1 VQDGQ
6 SRITVVGARKRL
18 DVAVPSAA
26 PIGEYV
32 AGLAELCGQDRRSVL
47 PAAWS
52 LALAGAAPLPVGSSL
67 AEGGVTDGQV
77 LYLRDT
83 TATSGSD
90 PVIEDVDEHVIGEAE
105 RQRRSGLPR
114 GVVVMAAGLIW
125 LTGGASLLAA
135 RHGHSD
141 VSAAVGLACA
151 ALLLLALAWAME
163 VRKTAVPAPLCLAIS
178 MTSIPCL
185 AAAGALLAQAMERPE
200 FFWLGAIAGANAA
213 TVLILAATPEAVI
226 FALELQF
233 VAAAVLGPV
242 LVAVRADVVQTATAV
257 TVAALALLAT
267 SKSVA
272 ATIAVLAKRA
282 RRDGFPMSQATTEL
296 LIRTRQLLVV
306 VVGGPAFALTI
317 ALPALARSGNL
328 FAVAL
333 ALVAS
338 VGLVAR
344 ARQAVLTYELILI
357 GGSGL
362 VGFFGLLS
370 ALVDGA
376 FGSWWATALLIATG
390 VGLAS
395 AGAMATAL
403 RNDNAPHPSVDAGAP
418 PRRHVLDVVGVMCN
432 VLCAPIALGAFGV
445 LQDLA
450 VMGREMVS

>member
-1 VQDGQ
+1 MQDGQ
-6 SRITVVGARKRL
+6 SRITVVGARKRV

-83 TATSGSD
+83 TAGSGSD
-90 PVIEDVDEHVIGEAE
+90 PVVEDVDEHVIGEAE

-135 RHGHSD
+135 RHGHSE

-163 VRKTAVPAPLCLAIS
+163 VRKTAISAPLCLAIS

-185 AAAGALLAQAMERPE
+185 AAAGALLAQALERPE

-213 TVLILAATPEAVI
+213 TVLILAATPEAVV

-257 TVAALALLAT
+257 AIAALALLAM

-317 ALPALARSGNL
+317 VLPMLARSGSRGG
-328 FAVAL
+328 ADAG
-333 ALVAS
+333 
-338 VGLVAR
+338 GLHR
-344 ARQAVLTYELILI
+344 P
-357 GGSGL
+357 GGSSPAGGADVRIDPHWRVGPRRLLWLAVRACQRRLRQL
-362 VGFFGLLS
+362 VGHRALHRDWCGPRQCGRHGDRAAQRERTATVRRRRRS
-370 ALVDGA
+370 A
-376 FGSWWATALLIATG
+376 
-390 VGLAS
+390 
-395 AGAMATAL
+395 
-403 RNDNAPHPSVDAGAP
+403 APACS
-418 PRRHVLDVVGVMCN
+418 
-432 VLCAPIALGAFGV
+432 
-445 LQDLA
+445 
-450 VMGREMVS
+450 